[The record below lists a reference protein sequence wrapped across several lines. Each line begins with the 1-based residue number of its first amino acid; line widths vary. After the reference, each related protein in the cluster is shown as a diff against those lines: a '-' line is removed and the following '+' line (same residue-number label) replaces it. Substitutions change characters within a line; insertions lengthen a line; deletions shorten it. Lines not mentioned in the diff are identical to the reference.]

1 MLTQLLD
8 GAMGTELAK
17 RGFELRAPLWGARA
31 IEDEPE
37 LVAAIHTE
45 YAAAGAEVLVSAS
58 FGLDASHAPLAAASV
73 RLAQAAGRGLPCAG
87 SIGPANPA
95 HGLAQRR
102 EHYTALGHALES
114 AGATAL
120 FAETQTSLAGAH
132 LAVESLRP
140 FGLPV
145 WVALACGPEGKSL
158 AGEPLDA
165 PLEAD
170 VVFVGCTEH
179 RGLMPAL
186 SHLAPHNAAL
196 AVRPSLALTT
206 PTGFE
211 PEGATE
217 TEVLEA
223 VTRCR
228 TQFDLA
234 YVGGCCGTSPG
245 FTAALAKSL
254 RA

>member
-37 LVAAIHTE
+37 LVAAIHAD

-58 FGLDASHAPLAAASV
+58 FGLEAEHAPLAAASV
-73 RLAQAAGRGLPCAG
+73 GLAQAAGPGLPCVG
-87 SIGPANPA
+87 SLGPANPA
-95 HGLAQRR
+95 HGLPQRR
-102 EHYTALGHALES
+102 EHYTSLGRALHSG
-114 AGATAL
+114 GATAL
-120 FAETQTSLAGAH
+120 FAETQTSLAGARV
-132 LAVESLRP
+132 AVESLRP
-140 FGLPV
+140 LGLPV

-158 AGEPLDA
+158 AGESLDVA
-165 PLEAD
+165 LEAD

-179 RGLMPAL
+179 GGLMPAL
-186 SHLAPHNAAL
+186 HSLAPHNPVL
-196 AVRPSLALTT
+196 AVRPSLAVTT

-211 PEGATE
+211 PDGATE
-217 TEVLEA
+217 AEVIEA
-223 VTRCR
+223 IVRCR
-228 TQFDLA
+228 AQFELA
-234 YVGGCCGTSPG
+234 YVGGCCGTTPG
-245 FTAALAKSL
+245 FTAALAKRL